1 MGDIMTRCKA
11 DLRGSITALV
21 TPYRDSTIDL
31 ECFARLI
38 HRQIGRGTAAI
49 VAGGSTGEAAL
60 LADEEHAELIETAS
74 MVARRRVPV
83 IAGIGSP
90 ATERAVF
97 LARQSERM
105 GADMLLCSAPSYV
118 RPTQEGIFRHIKAIH
133 DAVRLPILLYDVPG
147 RSACAFA
154 DETVGRLSELARVI
168 GIKDATAD
176 LARPARLQRLAGTDF
191 LQFSGDDATA
201 LHYRVAGGHGCISV
215 VANIAPAL
223 CAQMHER
230 FDADDM
236 TAAMRLNDRLQPL
249 VQALSLESNPIPVK
263 HALARLGLC
272 AGTLR
277 LPLTPLGPAA
287 DAPLASALEAVWAKE
302 EGLTRAGHRAA

>member
-1 MGDIMTRCKA
+1 MGDIMTRCKT

-21 TPYRDSTIDL
+21 TPYRGNTIDL
-31 ECFARLI
+31 ECFAGLI
-38 HRQIGRGTAAI
+38 RRQVERGTTAV

-60 LADEEHAELIETAS
+60 LADEEHARLIEAAATA
-74 MVARRRVPV
+74 ARRRVPV

-90 ATERAVF
+90 STERAVF
-97 LARQSERM
+97 LARQSERS

-118 RPTQEGIFRHIKAIH
+118 KPTQEGIFRHIKAIH
-133 DAVRLPILLYDVPG
+133 DATRLPILLYDVPS

-154 DETVGRLSELARVI
+154 DDTIGRLSELTRVI

-176 LARPARLQRLAGTDF
+176 LARPARLRYLAGTDF

-215 VANIAPAL
+215 VSNIVPAL
-223 CAQMHER
+223 CGHMHRHFE
-230 FDADDM
+230 AGDM
-236 TAAMRLNDRLQPL
+236 AAAIRLNDRLQPL

-263 HALARLGLC
+263 HAMARLSLC

-277 LPLTPLGPAA
+277 LPLTPLSPAA
-287 DAPLASALEAVWAKE
+287 DGPLASALEPVWAKE
-302 EGLTRAGHRAA
+302 ECLMRDGHRAA